1 MGRRRRNPG
10 CGPVHGHT
18 DGNQPSAS
26 RPASFLSSARY
37 CPVNLSPAKGAPFRS
52 TGAGTPLSFSQK
64 DVRILRRCR
73 RHCRLLSEMRWS
85 IRHVL
90 ALMFAVLLAAG
101 ASLSAAQANNMAIQ
115 MAMASNMG
123 MPVAGDCTACPDQGA
138 DDGKMT
144 VCPQTC
150 VGPVLALVP
159 LNLAAVMVAP
169 ALDMMPLPS
178 PHLHGRAAMPDPYP
192 PKPFRPV

>member
-1 MGRRRRNPG
+1 
-10 CGPVHGHT
+10 
-18 DGNQPSAS
+18 
-26 RPASFLSSARY
+26 
-37 CPVNLSPAKGAPFRS
+37 
-52 TGAGTPLSFSQK
+52 
-64 DVRILRRCR
+64 
-73 RHCRLLSEMRWS
+73 MRWS

-178 PHLHGRAAMPDPYP
+178 PTCTDGQPCPIHTLRNPSDLSDAYQLTTDHC
-192 PKPFRPV
+192 V